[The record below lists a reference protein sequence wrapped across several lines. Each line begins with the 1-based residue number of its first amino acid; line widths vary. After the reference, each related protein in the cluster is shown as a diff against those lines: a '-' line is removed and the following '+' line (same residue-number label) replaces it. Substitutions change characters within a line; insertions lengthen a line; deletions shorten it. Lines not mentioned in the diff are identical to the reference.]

1 MGGGL
6 GPIGTVLVVIRELRV
21 ALTPHPR
28 PAGPKKITDLYAPKS
43 QAVPGQIISSL
54 FLHSEDL
61 THNKYARVTPS

>member
-21 ALTPHPR
+21 ALIPHPR
-28 PAGPKKITDLYAPKS
+28 PAGPKKITDLHPPQS

-54 FLHSEDL
+54 FLHPEDL
-61 THNKYARVTPS
+61 THNKYARVIPS